1 MTTDERLAALEAKLD
16 ALTAPPSDYYTSRYS
31 GEEIDAAIAAVPGK
45 AETAQLCNR
54 NLLDNWYFGNPV
66 DQRGGYVVL
75 PGTTYYDNTWTAVGT
90 TTGYIKIDSIIPT
103 GGAWITIGGT
113 QYLVS
118 APSDSVVRGYVGA
131 GYTVDRWKLFG
142 SAHVVTIEAKS
153 ITLRK
158 PANTVDFVYA
168 QYFEGA
174 TLEFLRGKTVTI
186 SAMDSNGNVYS
197 KTLLV
202 PASGMFDSDNL
213 YIGDNWWIDLIVLPS
228 GDFYI
233 RFVSI
238 TKAET
243 TLGIQAAK
251 LELGSQQTLAH
262 QDADGNW
269 VLNEVPD
276 YGEQL
281 RRCQRYF
288 LKIGDVSHYCSLGN
302 GVARDAQN
310 VSITI
315 PTPVTMRTVPGL
327 IAIPAGFTMR
337 HSDTLISDGANFS
350 VDASSQNSIMLKI
363 QSQVALTPGDMW
375 EAFLSP
381 NGSIMFSADL

>member
-1 MTTDERLAALEAKLD
+1 MTTDERLAALEAKMD

-66 DQRGGYVVL
+66 DQRGGYVVP
-75 PGTTYYDNTWTAVGT
+75 PGTPYYYMNTNTQVGT
-90 TTGYIKIDSIIPT
+90 TDKYYPADEINLN
-103 GGAWITIGGT
+103 GAPYITIDGT
-113 QYLVS
+113 QYYAQS
-118 APSDSVVRGYVGA
+118 SSGVRGYVGS

-174 TLEFLRGKTVTI
+174 TLKFLRGKTVTI

-213 YIGDNWWIDLIVLPS
+213 YIGDNWWIDLIVQPS
-228 GDFYI
+228 EDFYI

-238 TKAET
+238 TKSET

-251 LELGSQQTLAH
+251 LELGDTQTLAH
-262 QDADGNW
+262 QDTDGNW

-288 LKIGDVSHYCSLGN
+288 VRINNVYASGQVAGN
-302 GVARDAQN
+302 NTSFVDFAM
-310 VSITI
+310 
-315 PTPVTMRTVPGL
+315 PVPLRTNPVLTVRSKGAL
-327 IAIPAGFTMR
+327 
-337 HSDTLISDGANFS
+337 SSDGIIIAPSEIRLAAREENHIYLNITTQATLTPNQLACLH
-350 VDASSQNSIMLKI
+350 DASI
-363 QSQVALTPGDMW
+363 D
-375 EAFLSP
+375 
-381 NGSIMFSADL
+381 FSSDL

>member
-1 MTTDERLAALEAKLD
+1 MTTDERLAALEAKMD

-66 DQRGGYVVL
+66 NQRGGYVVL

-103 GGAWITIGGT
+103 GGAWITNGGT

-118 APSDSVVRGYVGA
+118 APSNSVVRGYVGA

-142 SAHVVTIEAKS
+142 SAHVVTIEAGS

-158 PANTVDFVYA
+158 PANTADFVYA

-174 TLEFLRGKTVTI
+174 TLEFLRGKTATI
-186 SAMDSNGNVYS
+186 SVMDSNGNVYS
-197 KTLLV
+197 KTLLI

-238 TKAET
+238 TKSET
-243 TLGIQAAK
+243 TLGIQAVK
-251 LELGSQQTLAH
+251 LELGDRQTLAH

-281 RRCQRYF
+281 RRCQRYYYQVSYVQYQTINMAYEDTAYAF
-288 LKIGDVSHYCSLGN
+288 ILLPLPVEMRLKNPVLTQSAPIALGSSEKTLVSAEATGCMARLGINYSAIANAVKSCYSYCPSAEGVTFSL
-302 GVARDAQN
+302 
-310 VSITI
+310 
-315 PTPVTMRTVPGL
+315 
-327 IAIPAGFTMR
+327 
-337 HSDTLISDGANFS
+337 
-350 VDASSQNSIMLKI
+350 
-363 QSQVALTPGDMW
+363 
-375 EAFLSP
+375 
-381 NGSIMFSADL
+381 SADL

>member
-1 MTTDERLAALEAKLD
+1 MTTDERLAALEAKMD

-131 GYTVDRWKLFG
+131 GYTVDRWKLVE
-142 SAHVVTIEAKS
+142 SAHVVTIEAGS

-158 PANTVDFVYA
+158 PANTADFVYA

-174 TLEFLRGKTVTI
+174 TLEFLRGKTATI
-186 SAMDSNGNVYS
+186 SVMDSNGNVYS
-197 KTLLV
+197 KTLLI

-213 YIGDNWWIDLIVLPS
+213 YIGNNWWIDLIVLPS

-288 LKIGDVSHYCSLGN
+288 VRYSFDTQRFIGVLNIDSAN
-302 GVARDAQN
+302 GGQGYIN
-310 VSITI
+310 I
-315 PTPVTMRTVPGL
+315 PVPMRTKPTISGPLGVYSADNNIQINIAVIGTNGGL
-327 IAIPAGFTMR
+327 IWI
-337 HSDTLISDGANFS
+337 N
-350 VDASSQNSIMLKI
+350 ASST
-363 QSQVALTPGDMW
+363 TPLVNAPKMGLLYAQTTLD
-375 EAFLSP
+375 
-381 NGSIMFSADL
+381 ISADL

>member
-66 DQRGGYVVL
+66 DQRSGYVVL

-90 TTGYIKIDSIIPT
+90 TTGYLKIDTIIPT

-131 GYTVDRWKLFG
+131 GYTVDRWKLVE
-142 SAHVVTIEAKS
+142 SAHVVTIEAGS

-158 PANTVDFVYA
+158 PANTADFVYA

-174 TLEFLRGKTVTI
+174 TLEFLRGKTATI
-186 SAMDSNGNVYS
+186 SVMDSNGNVYS
-197 KTLLV
+197 KTLLI

-262 QDADGNW
+262 KDADGNW

-288 LKIGDVSHYCSLGN
+288 VRFALAGQRFIGYLTADNQTN
-302 GVARDAQN
+302 GQALIN
-310 VSITI
+310 
-315 PTPVTMRTVPGL
+315 TPVQMRTTPV
-327 IAIPAGFTMR
+327 AIGNFGVYNGANNMSAICKPLSAGPSGVRCNVNFSGFTSAPDFAMLYA
-337 HSDTLISDGANFS
+337 SNFA
-350 VDASSQNSIMLKI
+350 DL
-363 QSQVALTPGDMW
+363 
-375 EAFLSP
+375 
-381 NGSIMFSADL
+381 SADL

>member
-1 MTTDERLAALEAKLD
+1 MTTDERLAALEAKMD

-90 TTGYIKIDSIIPT
+90 TTGYLKIDSIIPT

-131 GYTVDRWKLFG
+131 GYTVDRWKLVE
-142 SAHVVTIEAKS
+142 SAHVVTIEAGS

-158 PANTVDFVYA
+158 PANTADFVYA

-174 TLEFLRGKTVTI
+174 TLEFLRGKTATI
-186 SAMDSNGNVYS
+186 SVMDSNGNVYS
-197 KTLLV
+197 KTLLI

-288 LKIGDVSHYCSLGN
+288 VRINNVYASGQ
-302 GVARDAQN
+302 VASNNTSFVDFAM
-310 VSITI
+310 
-315 PTPVTMRTVPGL
+315 PVPLRTNPVLTVRSKGAL
-327 IAIPAGFTMR
+327 
-337 HSDTLISDGANFS
+337 SSDGIIIAPSEIKLAAREENHIYLG
-350 VDASSQNSIMLKI
+350 VTTQATLTPNQLACLHDASI
-363 QSQVALTPGDMW
+363 D
-375 EAFLSP
+375 
-381 NGSIMFSADL
+381 FSSDL

>member
-1 MTTDERLAALEAKLD
+1 MTTDERLAALEAKMD

-54 NLLDNWYFGNPV
+54 NLLDNWYFGRPV

-90 TTGYIKIDSIIPT
+90 TTGYLKIDSIIPT

-131 GYTVDRWKLFG
+131 GYTVDRWKLVE
-142 SAHVVTIEAKS
+142 SAHVVTIEAGS

-158 PANTVDFVYA
+158 PANTADFVYA

-174 TLEFLRGKTVTI
+174 TLEFLRGKTATI
-186 SAMDSNGNVYS
+186 SVMDSNGNVYS
-197 KTLLV
+197 KTLLI

-281 RRCQRYF
+281 ARCQRYF
-288 LKIGDVSHYCSLGN
+288 VRINIVYAFGQ
-302 GVARDAQN
+302 VATNNISFVDF
-310 VSITI
+310 I
-315 PTPVTMRTVPGL
+315 TPVPLRADPVFTVRNKGVL
-327 IAIPAGFTMR
+327 ASAG
-337 HSDTLISDGANFS
+337 ISVVPSEIVLAARAENQLYLN
-350 VDASSQNSIMLKI
+350 VATTE
-363 QSQVALTPGDMW
+363 ALTTSHVACLHD
-375 EAFLSP
+375 AC
-381 NGSIMFSADL
+381 IDFSADL

>member
-1 MTTDERLAALEAKLD
+1 MTTDERLAALEAKMD

-66 DQRGGYVVL
+66 NQRGGYVVL

-131 GYTVDRWKLFG
+131 GYTVDRWKLVE
-142 SAHVVTIEAKS
+142 SAHVVTIEAGS

-158 PANTVDFVYA
+158 PANTADFVYA

-174 TLEFLRGKTVTI
+174 TLEFLRGKTATI
-186 SAMDSNGNVYS
+186 SVMDSNGNVYS
-197 KTLLV
+197 KTLLIPV
-202 PASGMFDSDNL
+202 SGMFDSDNL
-213 YIGDNWWIDLIVLPS
+213 YIGDNWWIDLIVQPS

-262 QDADGNW
+262 QDAYGNW

-288 LKIGDVSHYCSLGN
+288 VRINNVYASGQ
-302 GVARDAQN
+302 VASNNTSFVDFAM
-310 VSITI
+310 
-315 PTPVTMRTVPGL
+315 PVPLRTNPVLTVRSKGAL
-327 IAIPAGFTMR
+327 
-337 HSDTLISDGANFS
+337 SSDGIIIAPSEIKLAAREENHIYLG
-350 VDASSQNSIMLKI
+350 VTTQATLTPNQLACLHDASI
-363 QSQVALTPGDMW
+363 D
-375 EAFLSP
+375 
-381 NGSIMFSADL
+381 FSSDL

>member
-54 NLLDNWYFGNPV
+54 NLLDNWYFGRPV
-66 DQRGGYVVL
+66 NQRDGYVVL

-142 SAHVVTIEAKS
+142 SAHVVTIEAGS

-158 PANTVDFVYA
+158 PANTADFVYA

-174 TLEFLRGKTVTI
+174 TLEFLRGKTATI
-186 SAMDSNGNVYS
+186 SVMDSNGNVYS
-197 KTLLV
+197 KTLLI

-213 YIGDNWWIDLIVLPS
+213 YIGDNWWIDLIVMPS

-251 LELGSQQTLAH
+251 LELGSQQTVAH

-269 VLNEVPD
+269 VLNEIPD

-281 RRCQRYF
+281 RRCQRYYYQVSYVQYQTINMAYEDTAYAF
-288 LKIGDVSHYCSLGN
+288 ILLPLPVEMRLKNPVLTQSAPIALGSSEKTLVSAEATGCMARLGINYSAIANAVKSCYSYCPSAEGVTFSL
-302 GVARDAQN
+302 
-310 VSITI
+310 
-315 PTPVTMRTVPGL
+315 
-327 IAIPAGFTMR
+327 
-337 HSDTLISDGANFS
+337 
-350 VDASSQNSIMLKI
+350 
-363 QSQVALTPGDMW
+363 
-375 EAFLSP
+375 
-381 NGSIMFSADL
+381 SADL